1 MANEQYY
8 FLLGGVPII
17 ATEPELRKEQAQA
30 LIEKYLKPKVTVEK
44 LALKFELKD
53 WLPVILG
60 IGAFILVLRLI
71 K

>member
-71 K
+71 R

>member
-17 ATEPELRKEQAQA
+17 ATEPEKRKEQAQA

-60 IGAFILVLRLI
+60 ICGFILVLRLI

>member
-30 LIEKYLKPKVTVEK
+30 FIEKYLKPKVTIEK

>member
-17 ATEPELRKEQAQA
+17 ATEPEIRKEQAQA
-30 LIEKYLKPKVTVEK
+30 LIEKYLNPKVTVEK